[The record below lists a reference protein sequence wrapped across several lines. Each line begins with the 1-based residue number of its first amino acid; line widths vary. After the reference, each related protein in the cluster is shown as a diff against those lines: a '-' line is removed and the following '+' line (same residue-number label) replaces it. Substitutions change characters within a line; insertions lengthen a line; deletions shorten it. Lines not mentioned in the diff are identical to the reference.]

1 MTTCQ
6 EFCQSASHCAPC
18 EALDDSFRRIDATR
32 RAFTEGSNRDGS
44 VWAEYAGRML
54 HGTRRDD

>member
-1 MTTCQ
+1 MTMCQ
-6 EFCQSASHCAPC
+6 EVCDAAPHCAPC
-18 EALDDSFRRIDATR
+18 EALDDAFRRIDATSR
-32 RAFTEGSNRDGS
+32 QFREGANPDGS